1 MADTTKATNS
11 FLALLSPYA
20 ELYDESGEKAEE
32 IERELEINWKRILQT
47 PAGGKWSGPVQRIT
61 GAPTTAY
68 HAIAYTD
75 MPSLLP
81 ALRTWP
87 RLDAFDDTIFLDNRI
102 AKNPL
107 TWKTLRVV
115 LDVLSEFCKDKN
127 WKIPTVQ
134 EIRCSIAEKKAN
146 SASAQAK
153 VQAEKAVSQADTA
166 SQAEAPPTRASVTKA
181 VESTFSTLCKLL
193 APGETAGAKKF
204 LKYVRPFTGDAVLD
218 AFQEISKKYPEFEQ
232 QCEDG
237 DVAALIDDVNWSP
250 LLKNDSRR
258 EYFIAKLEAAEG
270 NTLKEILQALNHITS
285 FVRVRE
291 SIPQGMLSEIEKYTT
306 GLMSDLRSGKQK
318 MENLSL
324 EKIGEAVLGQCGEGD
339 IAKMGD
345 RLDELLPILQRSGIM
360 SQAMSGGGM
369 AGGMGGGGAEGAVS
383 EAESSATIPTIPTI
397 PE

>member
-20 ELYDESGEKAEE
+20 ELYDGSGEKAEE
-32 IERELEINWKRILQT
+32 IEKELEAVLKNVLQT

-87 RLDAFDDTIFLDNRI
+87 RLDEFDDTVFLDNRI
-102 AKNPL
+102 SKNPL
-107 TWKTLRVV
+107 TWKTLRAL
-115 LDVLSEFCKDKN
+115 LDVDVISTFCKDKN
-127 WKIPTVQ
+127 WTIPTVE
-134 EIRCSIAEKKAN
+134 EIRFNIADKKA
-146 SASAQAK
+146 ASAQAK
-153 VQAEKAVSQADTA
+153 AQATAQANSQAEKVVSQAETA
-166 SQAEAPPTRASVTKA
+166 SQAEAPPSRASVTKA

-193 APGETAGAKKF
+193 APGDTSGAKKF

-218 AFQEISKKYPEFEQ
+218 AFHEIAKNYPDFEQ

-237 DVAALIDDVNWSP
+237 DVAALIDDVDWTP

-270 NTLKEILQALNHITS
+270 KTLKEILQALNHVTS
-285 FVRVRE
+285 FLRVRE

-306 GLMSDLRSGKQK
+306 GLMSDLQTGKQK
-318 MENLSL
+318 MEDLSL

-339 IAKMGD
+339 ITHMGNN
-345 RLDELLPILQRSGIM
+345 LDELLPILQRSGIM
-360 SQAMSGGGM
+360 NQAMSGM
-369 AGGMGGGGAEGAVS
+369 AGVA
-383 EAESSATIPTIPTI
+383 EAEAEFSRPPPSRSDGPN
-397 PE
+397 